1 MMETEPINMN
11 SKRVKLQMYLLS
23 TPYIE
28 SNNMEIRKF
37 ARAVTEG
44 SISDIDRAVRLY
56 RAVRDWIRYS
66 PYGISFE
73 PDSFRASQVLKKGA
87 GFCIQ
92 KAIVLAASAR
102 AIDIPSRLGFA
113 DVRNHLASQR
123 LKDLMKTDIFFFHG
137 YTELF
142 LNEKWVKATPAFDRK
157 FCTRFGVKPL
167 EFDGKSDS
175 VFQPFDHSGQRHMEY
190 IARHGHF
197 VDFPLALMERAFREG
212 YPHIFGKRG
221 GGWPKSGDSW

>member
-1 MMETEPINMN
+1 MDTN
-11 SKRVKLQMYLLS
+11 SNPVEFQTYLLS

-28 SNNMEIRKF
+28 SNNAEIQKF
-37 ARAVTEG
+37 SQSVTGG
-44 SISDIDRAVRLY
+44 SISDIDRGVRLY

-73 PDSFRASQVLKKGA
+73 PDGFRASQVLKKGT

-92 KAIVLAASAR
+92 KAIVLAAASR
-102 AIDIPSRLGFA
+102 ALDIPSRLGFA

-137 YTELF
+137 YTELY
-142 LNEKWVKATPAFDRK
+142 LNERWVKTTPAFDRK
-157 FCTRFGVKPL
+157 FCMRFGVKPL

-175 VFQPFDHSGQRHMEY
+175 VFQPFDHSGKRHMEY

-197 VDFPLALMERAFREG
+197 ADFPLARMEKAFRDG
-212 YPHIFGKRG
+212 YPHIFGKDG
-221 GGWPKSGDSW
+221 GRWPESGNSR